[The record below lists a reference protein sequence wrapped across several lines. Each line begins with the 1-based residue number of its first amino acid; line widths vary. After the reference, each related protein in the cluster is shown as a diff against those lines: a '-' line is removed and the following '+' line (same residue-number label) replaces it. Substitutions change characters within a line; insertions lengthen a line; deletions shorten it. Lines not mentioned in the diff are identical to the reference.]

1 MFDLMS
7 CVVPNLSSLPVL
19 LPMEVDITPNADG
32 LPGIAQLRDIVGAMM
47 TIGLILSVLA
57 LIISAIVWGF
67 GANSS
72 NPYLAGRGKVGE
84 RHGILRYTGLITVT
98 ATTIEDLVAHVAAL
112 EQAAIQANCETRDS
126 SPDNKPKP
134 SPPQPYPSAGKFD
147 ELLQDRSLDYHSSMA
162 YYASERAAELIGI
175 PKSLDLGTKSTAR
188 ASGGIQPFTLG
199 GSRESIASHHATI
212 EQRVHEFLRQEKR
225 RNIAPSLHAA
235 VEVTQLLDVVIENLE
250 VGGMKFLRV
259 PGTSYAEDGTKENV
273 RAFWAFGTEK
283 CPTFSDTRLVLVGSL
298 DNLTGK
304 RYTQDDAAYDS
315 YSFPSDPSFMI
326 EILNAELELDV
337 DLEDYSYETEWE
349 PTDSTNG
356 SAARNARETTER
368 ARNGAPGGRT
378 TWVQQELPRQ
388 RVIAIVSDIEVLNDG
403 SRTILARPV
412 CISATV

>member
-134 SPPQPYPSAGKFD
+134 SPPQPYPSVGK
-147 ELLQDRSLDYHSSMA
+147 
-162 YYASERAAELIGI
+162 SERALRQ
-175 PKSLDLGTKSTAR
+175 AR
-188 ASGGIQPFTLG
+188 
-199 GSRESIASHHATI
+199 SIA
-212 EQRVHEFLRQEKR
+212 V
-225 RNIAPSLHAA
+225 
-235 VEVTQLLDVVIENLE
+235 
-250 VGGMKFLRV
+250 
-259 PGTSYAEDGTKENV
+259 
-273 RAFWAFGTEK
+273 
-283 CPTFSDTRLVLVGSL
+283 
-298 DNLTGK
+298 
-304 RYTQDDAAYDS
+304 
-315 YSFPSDPSFMI
+315 
-326 EILNAELELDV
+326 
-337 DLEDYSYETEWE
+337 
-349 PTDSTNG
+349 
-356 SAARNARETTER
+356 
-368 ARNGAPGGRT
+368 
-378 TWVQQELPRQ
+378 
-388 RVIAIVSDIEVLNDG
+388 
-403 SRTILARPV
+403 
-412 CISATV
+412 